1 MKKAYMFLANGFEDV
16 EALIPLDVLRRGG
29 VEIKTVS
36 ITGTELVESSHGVK
50 MVADLLFEE
59 ADLQDADL
67 LMLPGGM
74 PGATNLNDHEGVK
87 QALVAQATAGKMISA
102 ICAAPLVLGGLGLL
116 KGKRATCY
124 PGFEQTLT
132 GADYTAELCTVD
144 GNIVTGEGPA
154 AAFPYAYTL
163 LAMLTNKDTSNQIA
177 EGMRFVHLMTD
188 GEIPE

>member
-1 MKKAYMFLANGFEDV
+1 MKKVFMFLANGFEDI

-29 VEIKTVS
+29 VDVKTVS
-36 ITGTELVESSHGVK
+36 ITGSLVAESAHGVK
-50 MVADLLFEE
+50 IEADLLFDD

-74 PGATNLNDHEGVK
+74 PGASNLNEHEGLK
-87 QALVAQATAGKMISA
+87 KALVEQAEAGRLVSA

-116 KGKRATCY
+116 NGKRATCY
-124 PGFEQTLT
+124 PGFEQTLI
-132 GADYTAELCTVD
+132 GAEYTAALYTVD

-163 LAMLTNKDTSNQIA
+163 LAMLTDEETARGVA
-177 EGMRFVHLMTD
+177 EGMRYLHLME
-188 GEIPE
+188 G